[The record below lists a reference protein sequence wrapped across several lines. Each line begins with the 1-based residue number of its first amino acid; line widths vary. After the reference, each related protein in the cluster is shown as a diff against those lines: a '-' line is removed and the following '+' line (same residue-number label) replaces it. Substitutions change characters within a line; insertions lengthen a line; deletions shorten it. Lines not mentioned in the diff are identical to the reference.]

1 MKIIRLLMAM
11 IFIATITGCA
21 NIETKKENYVSD
33 EGTIDFLVVD
43 SKAPFIKDIIIGG
56 KNHKAKDLDGLIK
69 VRYENGILR
78 YRVSNDFGWWSSID
92 DDKKTYEMNQAESMI
107 SSLRI
112 NDRAK
117 FINKHL
123 KRNIIDEVRTAVMD
137 RNRENLSTVPV
148 DIVVSDNIGVLSY
161 GSTNLREK
169 IINEVTA
176 SECATNI
183 SPMSVENISATHIPE
198 LLRIASEDVKFDDFK
213 SFYTQNAEV
222 GLMREIKRIEG
233 IVRDYYEGQN
243 FDIEKKCGG
252 TFKYKVSPTTFV
264 TGNIQVVDSL
274 KTMRL
279 SEVDLNEFKIN
290 IHLNDISV
298 IGAFL
303 DTEEEDFGDISVSVD
318 RGVLMVRNNT
328 LELLE
333 VNDVFVS
340 FNENEV
346 KNKYSTEILPSSY
359 LNLHLSDLSQKS
371 LYRISNYTGGSIPAS
386 LDISYT
392 VAKEKRDVRW
402 DLKISEEEVWMVLV
416 FKEVFK

>member
-1 MKIIRLLMAM
+1 
-11 IFIATITGCA
+11 
-21 NIETKKENYVSD
+21 
-33 EGTIDFLVVD
+33 
-43 SKAPFIKDIIIGG
+43 
-56 KNHKAKDLDGLIK
+56 
-69 VRYENGILR
+69 
-78 YRVSNDFGWWSSID
+78 
-92 DDKKTYEMNQAESMI
+92 
-107 SSLRI
+107 
-112 NDRAK
+112 
-117 FINKHL
+117 
-123 KRNIIDEVRTAVMD
+123 
-137 RNRENLSTVPV
+137 
-148 DIVVSDNIGVLSY
+148 
-161 GSTNLREK
+161 
-169 IINEVTA
+169 
-176 SECATNI
+176 
-183 SPMSVENISATHIPE
+183 
-198 LLRIASEDVKFDDFK
+198 
-213 SFYTQNAEV
+213 
-222 GLMREIKRIEG
+222 
-233 IVRDYYEGQN
+233 
-243 FDIEKKCGG
+243 
-252 TFKYKVSPTTFV
+252 
-264 TGNIQVVDSL
+264 
-274 KTMRL
+274 MRL